1 MLKKILMT
9 IIAVLTVI
17 SNANAIIIV
26 PAVSN
31 THKQTLTRTNSSI
44 IGKDY
49 HGCKV
54 VDAFYSSSMEE
65 YTIICLK
72 DGRLYSDSYRVRVLP
87 YTECEGWSCKD
98 WSETIPALFEENVN
112 K

>member
-9 IIAVLTVI
+9 IIAVLIMI
-17 SNANAIIIV
+17 SNANAVII
-26 PAVSN
+26 
-31 THKQTLTRTNSSI
+31 HKNIEILRANSVI
-44 IGKDY
+44 IGKNY

-54 VDAFYSSSMEE
+54 VDAFYSSDMNE

-72 DGRLYSDSYRVRVLP
+72 DGRLYRDSYRVRVLP
-87 YTECEGWSCKD
+87 HTECEGWRCKN
-98 WSETIPALFEENVN
+98 WSKTIPTLFEENVN

>member
-17 SNANAIIIV
+17 SNANAIIVV
-26 PAVSN
+26 PAASN

-49 HGCKV
+49 HGCKI
-54 VDAFYSSSMEE
+54 VDAFYSNS
-65 YTIICLK
+65 YYIIVCLK
-72 DGRLYSDSYRVRVLP
+72 NGQLYRDSYLVKP
-87 YTECEGWSCKD
+87 IETKCENYGWKCEDYSKD
-98 WSETIPALFEENVN
+98 IPALFEDSNNE
-112 K
+112 

>member
-17 SNANAIIIV
+17 SNANAVIIYKNIEILR
-26 PAVSN
+26 A
-31 THKQTLTRTNSSI
+31 NSVI
-44 IGKDY
+44 IGKDF

-54 VDAFYSSSMEE
+54 VDAFYSSDMNE

-72 DGRLYSDSYRVRVLP
+72 DGRLYRDSYRVRMLP
-87 YTECEGWSCKD
+87 HTECEGWICKN
-98 WSETIPALFEENVN
+98 WSKTIPTLFEENVN

>member
-1 MLKKILMT
+1 MT

-31 THKQTLTRTNSSI
+31 THKHKQTISRTNSSI

-49 HGCKV
+49 HGCKI

-72 DGRLYSDSYRVRVLP
+72 DGRLYRDSYMVRALP

-98 WSETIPALFEENVN
+98 WSKDIPTLFEENVN

>member
-26 PAVSN
+26 PAALN

-49 HGCKV
+49 HGCKI
-54 VDAFYSSSMEE
+54 VDTFYSNS
-65 YTIICLK
+65 YYIIVCLK
-72 DGRLYSDSYRVRVLP
+72 NGHLYRDSYLVQP
-87 YTECEGWSCKD
+87 IETKCENYGWKCEDYSKD
-98 WSETIPALFEENVN
+98 IPALFEENVN

>member
-9 IIAVLTVI
+9 IIVVLTVI

-26 PAVSN
+26 PSISN
-31 THKQTLTRTNSSI
+31 THEQTISRTNSSI

-54 VDAFYSSSMEE
+54 VDAFYSYSNSNYE
-65 YTIICLK
+65 IICLK
-72 DGRLYSDSYRVRVLP
+72 DGQLYRDSYRVKRIE
-87 YTECEGWSCKD
+87 TKCDGWKCED
-98 WSETIPALFEENVN
+98 WSKDIPALFEKNVN

>member
-17 SNANAIIIV
+17 SNANAIMVV
-26 PAVSN
+26 PAPAI
-31 THKQTLTRTNSSI
+31 TQKQTLSRTNSVI
-44 IGKDY
+44 IGKDF

-54 VDAFYSSSMEE
+54 VDAFYSSDMNE

-72 DGRLYSDSYRVRVLP
+72 DGRLYRDSYRVRVLP
-87 YTECEGWSCKD
+87 HTECEGWFCKD
-98 WSETIPALFEENVN
+98 WSKTIPTLFEENVN

>member
-1 MLKKILMT
+1 MLKKVLIT
-9 IIAVLTVI
+9 IIAVLTMI

-26 PAVSN
+26 PSISN
-31 THKQTLTRTNSSI
+31 TDEQIISRTNSSI

-54 VDAFYSSSMEE
+54 VDAFYLNSNS
-65 YTIICLK
+65 YYIICLK
-72 DGRLYSDSYRVRVLP
+72 NGQLYRDSYPVKRIE
-87 YTECEGWSCKD
+87 TKCDGWKCED
-98 WSETIPALFEENVN
+98 WSKDIPALFEENVN

>member
-1 MLKKILMT
+1 MLKKILIT
-9 IIAVLTVI
+9 IIAVLTMI
-17 SNANAIIIV
+17 SNANAVVIMSKTKIV
-26 PAVSN
+26 EVS
-31 THKQTLTRTNSSI
+31 RTNNSAI

-54 VDAFYSSSMEE
+54 VDAFYSSDMNK

-72 DGRLYSDSYRVRVLP
+72 DRRLYRDSYPVKRIE
-87 YTECEGWSCKD
+87 TKCDGWKCEDYSKD
-98 WSETIPALFEENVN
+98 IPALFEENVN